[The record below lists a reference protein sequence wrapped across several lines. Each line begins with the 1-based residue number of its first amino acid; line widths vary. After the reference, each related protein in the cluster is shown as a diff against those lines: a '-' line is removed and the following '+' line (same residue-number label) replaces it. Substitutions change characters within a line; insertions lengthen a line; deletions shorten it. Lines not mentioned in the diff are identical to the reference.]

1 MNKSPFME
9 EALEIAFSKIGLTSP
24 NPGVGAVIVKDG
36 KVISNGGTCEAGS
49 DHAEVVALKKAREFS
64 GGQKGPVLKGAE
76 IYVSLEPCSHFG
88 KTPPC
93 ADAIIEAGISVVHIP
108 ILDPNPLVAGKGVQ
122 KLISAGV
129 KVEMMH
135 QYTEGAADLIRPFK
149 KLILRKK
156 PYIVHKCAATMDGR
170 IATSSGDSRWISSPF
185 SRLLAHKLRQKV
197 DAVIVGKNTYLMD
210 DPALTVRLDDFDS
223 SIHQRL
229 HGDGTKT
236 LGRDNYFFR
245 RLMENSDPCTVQ
257 PLRVLSGLPDRID
270 FQKKFF
276 SDDNYLIFEK
286 EEKVKD
292 LFKKDASLE
301 YKLDKDKLCILPSTD
316 RREFIHNLL
325 NILADHGIM
334 YAMLEGGSLLAGS
347 FFDAGEIDQFL
358 YVTAPKIIG
367 SGKSPMEGQERE
379 FMKEALLLNDITMAM
394 VGPDMVTNGYLEKY
408 NFEMM

>member
-9 EALEIAFSKIGLTSP
+9 KALEIAFSKIGSTSP
-24 NPGVGAVIVKDG
+24 NPSVGAVIVKDQ
-36 KVISNGGTCEAGS
+36 KVVARGGTCEAGS
-49 DHAEVVALKKAREFS
+49 DHAEVVALKKARDIF

-76 IYVSLEPCSHFG
+76 IFVSLEPCSHFG

-93 ADAIIEAGISVVHIP
+93 ADAIIESGIRVVHMP

-122 KLISAGV
+122 KLIASGV

-135 QYTEGAADLIRPFK
+135 QYADAAADLIRPFK
-149 KLILRKK
+149 KLILRHK

-170 IATSSGDSRWISSPF
+170 IATPSGDSRWISSPF

-197 DAVIVGKNTYLMD
+197 DAVIVGKNTCLMD
-210 DPALTVRLDDFDS
+210 DPALTVRLDDFDP

-229 HGDGTKT
+229 HDDGAKT

-245 RLMENSDPCTVQ
+245 RLMENEDPNADQ
-257 PLRVLSGLPDRID
+257 PLRVLVGLPEEID
-270 FQKKFF
+270 LEKKFF
-276 SDDNYLIFEK
+276 SDGNYLIFEK
-286 EEKVKD
+286 EEKVKA
-292 LFKKDASLE
+292 LFEKDASLE
-301 YKLDKDKLCILPSTD
+301 KKLKKDKLCILSSTD
-316 RREFIHNLL
+316 GREFIHDLL
-325 NILADHGIM
+325 EALADYGIM

-367 SGKSPMEGQERE
+367 SGKSPVEGEKKE
-379 FMKEALLLNDITMAM
+379 FMKEALLLNDITMVMA
-394 VGPDMVTNGYLEKY
+394 GPDMVTNGYREKY